1 MTSTASHPIWIYDTT
16 LRDGAQREGISL
28 SLEDKLR
35 IARQLDELGI
45 PFIEGGWPGANPK
58 DVQFFWKLKEEPLKQ
73 AEVVAFCSTRRPNMI
88 AAEDRMLQ
96 AILAAGTR
104 WVTIFGK
111 SWDLHV
117 TEGLKTS
124 LEENL
129 AMIRDTIEYLRSQGR
144 RVIYDAEHWFDG
156 YKANR
161 EYALKTLRAAR
172 DAGAEWLV
180 LCDTNGGTL
189 PEEIAQIVRDVAKE
203 LKVGR
208 LNVEN
213 ELNVGRLNVD
223 NELKVG
229 RLNVDNELKV
239 GRLNVDNELKVG
251 RLNVEGSNLP
261 CGNAKGEQPA
271 NLQPATETN
280 LPYGNAKGEQP
291 ANLQPAN
298 LQPGTETNLPYG
310 NAKGEQP
317 ANLQPANLQPANLQP
332 ANLQP
337 PNLQPM
343 LGIHTHN
350 DSDTAVANALAA
362 VSEGACMVQ
371 GTING
376 YGERCGNAN
385 LCSVIPNLQLKLG
398 LRCIEDNQLARL
410 TQASRLIS
418 EIVNLAPNDHAAF
431 VGRSAFAHKGGI
443 HVSAVAKNPLT
454 YEHIQPE
461 QIGNQRRIVIS
472 DQSGLSNVLAKAR
485 SFGHDLDKKDPA
497 CREILER
504 LKDLENEGYQFEAAE
519 ASFDL
524 LMRDALGYREHPFEL
539 KGCQIHCDM
548 LQGVSKPY
556 SNSVA
561 TIKVSVNNQD
571 ILEVAEGNGPVS
583 ALDAALRKA
592 LVKFY
597 PEIADFH
604 LTDYKVRILDGAAGT
619 SAKTRVLVE
628 SSNGEQRWTTVGV
641 SSNILEASYEAVVEG
656 IEYGLL
662 LESSAKTPLSHSPA
676 LKER

>member
-1 MTSTASHPIWIYDTT
+1 
-16 LRDGAQREGISL
+16 
-28 SLEDKLR
+28 
-35 IARQLDELGI
+35 
-45 PFIEGGWPGANPK
+45 
-58 DVQFFWKLKEEPLKQ
+58 
-73 AEVVAFCSTRRPNMI
+73 
-88 AAEDRMLQ
+88 
-96 AILAAGTR
+96 
-104 WVTIFGK
+104 
-111 SWDLHV
+111 
-117 TEGLKTS
+117 
-124 LEENL
+124 
-129 AMIRDTIEYLRSQGR
+129 
-144 RVIYDAEHWFDG
+144 
-156 YKANR
+156 
-161 EYALKTLRAAR
+161 
-172 DAGAEWLV
+172 
-180 LCDTNGGTL
+180 
-189 PEEIAQIVRDVAKE
+189 
-203 LKVGR
+203 
-208 LNVEN
+208 
-213 ELNVGRLNVD
+213 
-223 NELKVG
+223 
-229 RLNVDNELKV
+229 
-239 GRLNVDNELKVG
+239 
-251 RLNVEGSNLP
+251 
-261 CGNAKGEQPA
+261 
-271 NLQPATETN
+271 
-280 LPYGNAKGEQP
+280 
-291 ANLQPAN
+291 
-298 LQPGTETNLPYG
+298 
-310 NAKGEQP
+310 
-317 ANLQPANLQPANLQP
+317 
-332 ANLQP
+332 
-337 PNLQPM
+337 PM

-398 LRCIEDNQLARL
+398 YSCIQDNQLARL

-454 YEHIQPE
+454 YEHIEPE

-561 TIKVSVNNQD
+561 TIKVSVNNQE

-592 LVKFY
+592 LVNFY

-662 LESSAKTPLSHSPA
+662 LESSAKTPLSNSPA